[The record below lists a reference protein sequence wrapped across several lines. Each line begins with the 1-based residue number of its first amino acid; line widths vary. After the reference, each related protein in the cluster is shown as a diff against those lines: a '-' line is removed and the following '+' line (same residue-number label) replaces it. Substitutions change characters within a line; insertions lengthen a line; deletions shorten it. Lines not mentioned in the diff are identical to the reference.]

1 MPRIN
6 KKPIKSKQ
14 ATKKMPIKN
23 KKTISLEK
31 KINKILAEVRP
42 ALQMD
47 GGDVELESV
56 KNGIVVLNVK
66 GACHGCPMATITFG
80 QGVAGLIQEKIPE
93 IKEVR
98 YW

>member
-1 MPRIN
+1 MTTTNQKAKHN
-6 KKPIKSKQ
+6 KGQAKQ
-14 ATKKMPIKN
+14 PPAK
-23 KKTISLEK
+23 KKTVDLAREV
-31 KINKILAEVRP
+31 NKILAEVRP

-47 GGDVELESV
+47 GGDVELASI
-56 KNGIVVLNVK
+56 KDGVVTLNIK

-80 QGVAGLIQEKIPE
+80 QGVAGLIKERLPQ